1 MAKRL
6 ILLLLVAAGFVALS
20 AGQLSA
26 QDEATEAS
34 PKETAD
40 TPKDVPKE
48 EVAEPEAQAGGTVAR
63 YITVTNPAGEL
74 VFSRIRNALVE
85 LQHKAD
91 EEDRDTILILEIER
105 GSSTF
110 GQVSDLAK
118 ELTSAKY
125 PRVRTIA
132 WIPKDESDKPLT
144 GYTAII
150 PLACREIV
158 MHPDAE
164 IGDIGRGTALD
175 DDEQLSIINLVEKRY
190 NTKVNGALAAGFVEP
205 SRTVLKI
212 KVISGEGA
220 NRVTETRVV
229 TSEEMQRLQDT
240 DVAIPDVITIK
251 EKGDVLLLS
260 GKRARQL
267 DVLVMQTTEDRVDL
281 ADLYDF
287 DRRYLRENISSDK
300 PPRARIIRID
310 GVIDPILH
318 EYVEREI
325 RRAVAEDAN
334 LIIFQIESPGGYLL
348 DSEQLA
354 DRISQLESKK
364 HRTVAYIPE
373 YAYSG
378 AAIISMGCDEIYMHP
393 DAKIG
398 DAAPIEVRPGEQ
410 FERAPEKVLSPLR
423 ETLKVLGERKGR
435 PPALLEAMADKDL
448 LVYEVT
454 HSQTGRR
461 SYASEAE
468 IEASGGEWIK
478 GPLVAES
485 REDNLLTVTGRRAHE
500 LKLANDPVHDMG
512 ELKQRLGIPATAV
525 VPVSEQT
532 WVDTMITI
540 LKSPGVTFLLFMV
553 GLICIYLEVY
563 TVSGLFG
570 IGGALCFAIFF
581 WSRFLGGTAGWLEVT
596 LFIFGI
602 ALIAMEIFVIPGFGV
617 FGISGGLAVI
627 ASLILASQTFVIP
640 STNAEFDQFSWT
652 VGTLSG
658 SIVAV
663 VTVGAAISHF
673 MHRIPGLRGFVLAAP
688 GTVDDGGPQLSPDVT
703 GEPSRTLQIGEDAG
717 LLSQVG
723 TTFST
728 LRPSGKAHINGKLIN
743 VVSDGAFIDTG
754 TPIEVIEVAGNR
766 VVVRAIT

>member
-1 MAKRL
+1 MTKRI
-6 ILLLLVAAGFVALS
+6 ILQLLVAAGFAALS
-20 AGQLSA
+20 AAPLRA
-26 QDEATEAS
+26 QDETAEEA
-34 PKETAD
+34 PKETVDA
-40 TPKDVPKE
+40 PKDASEQDPV
-48 EVAEPEAQAGGTVAR
+48 EPEQTSDGPVAR

-74 VFSRIRNALVE
+74 VFSRVRNALIE
-85 LQHKAD
+85 LQHQA
-91 EEDRDTILILEIER
+91 ELEDRDNILILEIET

-118 ELTSAKY
+118 ELTSSKY
-125 PRVRTIA
+125 SRVRTVA
-132 WIPKDESDKPLT
+132 WIPKDESSRPLT

-150 PLACREIV
+150 ALACREIV

-164 IGDIGRGTALD
+164 IGDVGRGTALD

-212 KVISGEGA
+212 KVISGEDA

-229 TSEEMQRLQDT
+229 TSEEMQRLQES

-267 DVLVMQTTEDRVDL
+267 DILVMQTAEDRVDL
-281 ADLYDF
+281 AELYGF
-287 DRRYLRENISSDK
+287 DRRYLRESLTTDK
-300 PPRARIIRID
+300 PPRARIIKID

-334 LIIFQIESPGGYLL
+334 LIIFEIESPGGYLAP
-348 DSEQLA
+348 SEQLA
-354 DRISQLESKK
+354 DRISKLDGKK
-364 HRTVAYIPE
+364 HRTVAYIPDG
-373 YAYSG
+373 AYSG
-378 AAIISMGCDEIYMHP
+378 AAIIAMGCDDIYLHP
-393 DAKIG
+393 EAKIG
-398 DAAPIEVRPGEQ
+398 DAGPIEMRPGQ
-410 FERAPEKVLSPLR
+410 PFERAPEKVLSPLR
-423 ETLKVLGERKGR
+423 ETMKVLAKRKGR

-448 LVYEVT
+448 RVFEVT
-454 HSQTGRR
+454 HSQTGRKFFM
-461 SYASEAE
+461 SEAE

-478 GPLVAES
+478 GALVPES
-485 REDNLLTVTGRRAHE
+485 REDNLLTVIGRRAHD
-500 LKLANDPVHDMG
+500 LKLANEPVHDMG
-512 ELKQRLGIPATAV
+512 ELRQRLGIPANAV
-525 VPVSEQT
+525 VPVSAQT
-532 WVDTMITI
+532 WVDALIFR
-540 LKSPGVTFLLFMV
+540 LKTPEITFLLFMV

-563 TVSGLFG
+563 TVSGFFG

-617 FGISGGLAVI
+617 FGLSGGLAVI

-640 STNAEFDQFSWT
+640 STSAEFDQFSWT
-652 VGTLSG
+652 IGTLSS

-663 VTVGAAISHF
+663 VAVGAVLSHF
-673 MHRIPGLRGFVLAAP
+673 MPRIPGLRGFVLAAP
-688 GTVDDGGPQLSPDVT
+688 GTVDDGGPLLNPDIT
-703 GEPSRTLQIGEDAG
+703 GDPSQTLQIGENTS
-717 LLSQVG
+717 LLSQTG
-723 TTFST
+723 TAFST
-728 LRPSGKAHINGKLIN
+728 LRPSGKAHINGTLVD
-743 VVSDGAFIDTG
+743 VVSAGEFIDPG
-754 TPIEVIEVAGNR
+754 TPIEVVEVAGNR
-766 VVVRAIT
+766 VVVRAVT